1 MIGFLKNNA
10 GLLAIAGVGLAGI
23 FALKKMLG
31 TNTPDTHAVNTA
43 GVFKTF
49 EADANVKKNL
59 TTTVINDADAI
70 QVAIYGSFG
79 FGTDEISIF
88 KIMDKYT
95 TSSQVKALYLSYGE
109 RYTGGSFIK
118 TGFYKVNLVIALR
131 SELNEKGWLRV
142 SNKFKMA
149 GLI

>member
-1 MIGFLKNNA
+1 MTGFLKNNA

-23 FALKKMLG
+23 FVVKKMFG
-31 TNTPDTHAVNTA
+31 TNLPDTHTVNTES
-43 GVFKTF
+43 VFKAL
-49 EADANVKKNL
+49 ESDANVKKNR
-59 TTTVINDADAI
+59 TTSVINDADAI

-79 FGTDEISIF
+79 FGTDELAIF

-109 RYTGGSFIK
+109 RYTSGSWIS
-118 TGFYKVNLVIALR
+118 TGFYKVNLVIALK
-131 SELNEKGWLRV
+131 SELNEKGFARI